1 MKVQTPPLKPFKWF
15 KNPPANPDTPSCDV
29 DKGMLDLL
37 FLTAR
42 IVRSKVTNHRN
53 VALDK
58 KSNNPNGSLFRGY
71 RFARDLNE
79 PIVTWQN
86 FLQGLFTT
94 H

>member
-1 MKVQTPPLKPFKWF
+1 MPRQNLFPLSPSMKVQTPPLKPFKWF

-42 IVRSKVTNHRN
+42 IVRSKVTNRRN

-58 KSNNPNGSLFRGY
+58 NRTTPTEVYSGV
-71 RFARDLNE
+71 
-79 PIVTWQN
+79 I
-86 FLQGLFTT
+86 GLLVI
-94 H
+94 